1 MRVVVL
7 VRAVV
12 VDARGELGDGA
23 VARVAAEPD
32 VAAAG
37 GDGP

>member
-1 MRVVVL
+1 MRMVL
-7 VRAVV
+7 VWAVV

-23 VARVAAEPD
+23 VAGVAAEPD
-32 VAAAG
+32 FTAAG